1 VSGKRFAGDR
11 ERPVA
16 AAGKRGTPGGF
27 RLRVPAGRGNRW
39 SRRGAAATNSR
50 RRLQAA
56 LRELG

>member
-1 VSGKRFAGDR
+1 MSGKRFAGDGG
-11 ERPVA
+11 RPVA
-16 AAGKRGTPGGF
+16 AESKRGTPGGF
-27 RLRVPAGRGNRW
+27 RLRAPAGRGNRW